1 MRFFRRDIMADI
13 NKARQ
18 EINEIDGKMAELFC
32 RRMDAVKEVGQ
43 YKKERGLPIF
53 NFERERQVISEGA
66 KRIDSPDYRDYY
78 VNFIEYVMELSKRY
92 QSRLMNGMKIAYSG
106 VEGAFSNIAAKKIFK
121 NGIPLPYP
129 DFKSAYEAVEKG
141 ECDCAV
147 LPIENSYNGDVGQVM
162 DLAFFGGLYIHQ
174 LREIEIVQNLIANS
188 DATLESIKEVKSH
201 PQALGQCGEYIHRHG
216 FKAVEA
222 ENTAIAA
229 QEVAASGRTD
239 IAAIGSELAAEKY
252 GLKVVDAHIN
262 ESGTNTTRFAVFS
275 KLEKL
280 PSKDD
285 DHFVMV
291 FTVRNEAGALGE
303 AINIIGRHGFNLS
316 SLKSRP
322 TKKLIWT
329 YYFFAEG
336 DGNIE
341 SPEGKEMLS
350 ELAGC
355 CSDLKVLGSFSRE

>member
-1 MRFFRRDIMADI
+1 MADI

-18 EINEIDGKMAELFC
+18 QINDIDAQMAELFC
-32 RRMDAVKEVGQ
+32 RRMDAVKEVGI

-53 NFERERQVISEGA
+53 NFERERQVVAAGA
-66 KRIDSPDYRDYY
+66 KRVEDPDYRDYY

-92 QSRLMNGMKIAYSG
+92 QS
-106 VEGAFSNIAAKKIFK
+106 
-121 NGIPLPYP
+121 LPYP
-129 DFKSAYEAVEKG
+129 DFKAAYEAVEKG

-162 DLAFFGGLYIHQ
+162 DLAFFGGLHIHQ
-174 LREIEIVQNLIANS
+174 LREIEIVQNLLGSKNAS
-188 DATLESIKEVKSH
+188 LEDIKEVISH

-216 FKAVEA
+216 FKVTESV
-222 ENTAIAA
+222 NTAVAA
-229 QEVAASGRTD
+229 MEVAGSGRTD
-239 IAAIGSELAAEKY
+239 IAAIGSELAAEKH
-252 GLKVVDAHIN
+252 GLKILDSHIN
-262 ESGTNTTRFAVFS
+262 ESGGNTTRFAVFS

-291 FTVRNEAGALGE
+291 FTVRNEAGALGK

-336 DGNIE
+336 DGNIN
-341 SPEGKEMLS
+341 SDAGKKMLAELS
-350 ELAGC
+350 EC
-355 CSDLKVLGSFSRE
+355 CSDLKVLGSFSKE

>member
-1 MRFFRRDIMADI
+1 MADI

-92 QSRLMNGMKIAYSG
+92 QSRLMDGMKIAYSG

-229 QEVAASGRTD
+229 QEVAGLRQD
-239 IAAIGSELAAEKY
+239 RHWPPSEVSLQPKNTV
-252 GLKVVDAHIN
+252 LR
-262 ESGTNTTRFAVFS
+262 SSTLTLTNRVPTR
-275 KLEKL
+275 
-280 PSKDD
+280 P
-285 DHFVMV
+285 
-291 FTVRNEAGALGE
+291 AL
-303 AINIIGRHGFNLS
+303 RSFQ
-316 SLKSRP
+316 SLKSSLQR
-322 TKKLIWT
+322 TTTILLW
-329 YYFFAEG
+329 
-336 DGNIE
+336 
-341 SPEGKEMLS
+341 
-350 ELAGC
+350 
-355 CSDLKVLGSFSRE
+355 FSRCETRPAPWVRP